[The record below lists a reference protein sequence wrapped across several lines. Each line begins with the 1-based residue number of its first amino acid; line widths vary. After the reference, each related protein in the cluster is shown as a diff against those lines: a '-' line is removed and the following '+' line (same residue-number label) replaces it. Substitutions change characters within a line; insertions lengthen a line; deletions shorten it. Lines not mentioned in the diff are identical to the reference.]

1 MQDPYDAFCPHSE
14 AYLEGAGDGPLAG
27 LSFAAKD
34 VFDVAG
40 HVTGC
45 GNPDWLASHEPAQET
60 AWAVDTLVRSGA
72 TMAGKTHTDDLT
84 RGGFGENAHYGTP
97 INPRAPDRVPGGS
110 SSGSAAAVAGGLVD
124 FALGT
129 DTGGSVRIPASF
141 CGLYGIRPTHGRLSM
156 AGVLPQAPQFDTFGW
171 LTRDAEML
179 ARVGAVLYG
188 AEIGRDRP
196 NRVAIADDAFA
207 LADPP
212 VAQRAR
218 RIALRIAELTGGG
231 GETMRICPTDLS
243 EWRLFQA
250 TLQRKEAWANFSD
263 WIDRANPRFAFDT
276 AEIFFTGATVDEA
289 LWRRARDARPGIVE
303 IIDGHLAGGAVIC
316 LPTMPSVAPRRG
328 ERRSTLRATLPG
340 MLTLTCIAGLAGA
353 PALSLPVGEVDGVP
367 FGISLIGARGSDEA
381 LLGFAREIGDALPAA

>member
-1 MQDPYDAFCPHSE
+1 M
-14 AYLEGAGDGPLAG
+14 
-27 LSFAAKD
+27 
-34 VFDVAG
+34 
-40 HVTGC
+40 
-45 GNPDWLASHEPAQET
+45 
-60 AWAVDTLVRSGA
+60 
-72 TMAGKTHTDDLT
+72 
-84 RGGFGENAHYGTP
+84 
-97 INPRAPDRVPGGS
+97 
-110 SSGSAAAVAGGLVD
+110 
-124 FALGT
+124 
-129 DTGGSVRIPASF
+129 RIPASF

-171 LTRDAEML
+171 LARDAEML

-212 VAQRAR
+212 VAQRGREIAR
-218 RIALRIAELTGGG
+218 LIAELTRGG
-231 GETMRICPTDLS
+231 GETARICPTDLS

-250 TLQRKEAWANFSD
+250 TLQRKEAWGNFSD
-263 WIDRANPRFAFDT
+263 WIDRVNPRFAYDT
-276 AEIFFTGATVDEA
+276 AEIFFTGANVDEA

-303 IIDGHLAGGAVIC
+303 IVDGHLAGGSVIC

-328 ERRSTLRATLPG
+328 ERRSALRATLLG

-353 PALSLPVGEVDGVP
+353 PALSLPLGEVDGLP

>member
-1 MQDPYDAFCPHSE
+1 MEDPYDAFCRHSE
-14 AYLEGAGDGPLAG
+14 AYLEGREDGPLSG

-40 HVTGC
+40 HVSGC
-45 GNPDWLASHEPAQET
+45 GNPHWLDSHEAARET
-60 AWAVDTLVRSGA
+60 AWAVDVMVQAGA
-72 TMAGKTHTDDLT
+72 AMVGKTHTDDLT

-110 SSGSAAAVAGGLVD
+110 SSGSGAAVAGGLVD

-129 DTGGSVRIPASF
+129 DTAGSVRIPASF

-171 LTRDAEML
+171 LTRDADML
-179 ARVGAVLYG
+179 ARVGAVFYG

-196 NRVAIADDAFA
+196 RRVVIADDAFA
-207 LADPP
+207 LADPALAKRGREI
-212 VAQRAR
+212 AQR
-218 RIALRIAELTGGG
+218 IADLTGGA
-231 GETMRICPTDLS
+231 ETARICPTDLS
-243 EWRLFQA
+243 EWRIFQA
-250 TLQRKEAWANFSD
+250 TLQRKESWGTFSD
-263 WIDRANPRFAFDT
+263 WIDRVNPRFAYDT
-276 AEIFFTGATVDEA
+276 AEIFFTGANADED

-303 IIDGHLAGGAVIC
+303 IIDSHLADGAVIC

-328 ERRSTLRATLPG
+328 ERRSALRPTLLG

-353 PALSLPVGEVDGVP
+353 PALSLPLGEVDGLP
-367 FGISLIGARGSDEA
+367 FGISLIGERGSDEA
-381 LLGFAREIGDALPAA
+381 LLGFAREIGDAFPTA

>member
-1 MQDPYDAFCPHSE
+1 M
-14 AYLEGAGDGPLAG
+14 
-27 LSFAAKD
+27 
-34 VFDVAG
+34 
-40 HVTGC
+40 
-45 GNPDWLASHEPAQET
+45 
-60 AWAVDTLVRSGA
+60 
-72 TMAGKTHTDDLT
+72 
-84 RGGFGENAHYGTP
+84 
-97 INPRAPDRVPGGS
+97 
-110 SSGSAAAVAGGLVD
+110 AGGLVD

-171 LTRDAEML
+171 LARDAEML

-218 RIALRIAELTGGG
+218 RIALRIADLTGGG
-231 GETMRICPTDLS
+231 AETMLICPTDLA

-250 TLQRKEAWANFSD
+250 TLQRQGGVGEFQRL
-263 WIDRANPRFAFDT
+263 DRPGPNPRFAYDT

-328 ERRSTLRATLPG
+328 ERRSALRATLPG

-353 PALSLPVGEVDGVP
+353 PALSLPLGEVDGLP